1 MNIFILDENPDTAAR
16 QHCDKHVVKMIL
28 ETAQML
34 CTAHWESGGEAPYKS
49 THKNH
54 PCTIWAR
61 ESVDNYKWLCDLG
74 VSLCDEYTLR
84 YGRVHKTQAII
95 EWLVDNVPNIPDVPM
110 TPFAQA
116 MPDEYKS
123 KDAVQAYRNYY
134 LGEKQ
139 NIAVWKYSQTPR
151 WFVS

>member
-34 CTAHWESGGEAPYKS
+34 CTAHWQSGGVAPYKS

-74 VSLCDEYTLR
+74 VSLCDEYTQR
-84 YGRVHKTQAII
+84 YGKVHKTQAII

-123 KDAVQAYRNYY
+123 SSAVEAYRKYY
-134 LGEKQ
+134 LGEKRE
-139 NIAVWKYSQTPR
+139 IAAWKYSEKPQ

>member
-84 YGRVHKTQAII
+84 YGKVHKTQAII

>member
-74 VSLCDEYTLR
+74 VSLCDEYTQR

-123 KDAVQAYRNYY
+123 KNAVQAYRNYY

-139 NIAVWKYSQTPR
+139 NIAVWKYSQPPR

>member
-34 CTAHWESGGEAPYKS
+34 CTAHWESGGVAPYKS

-123 KDAVQAYRNYY
+123 KDAVQAYRSYY
-134 LGEKQ
+134 LGEKH
-139 NIAVWKYSQTPR
+139 NIAVWKNTQPPR